1 MDIQFEMRENVFL
14 KNIETTT
21 TYILKNPSL

>member
-1 MDIQFEMRENVFL
+1 MEEPKAPLNTIFL

-21 TYILKNPSL
+21 PLSYK